1 MWHGNRT
8 DRLVPILGAIIFAGF
23 ALTAHAA
30 RADDGDEKCDKTGQI
45 WAYDVIA
52 RDFLNVSGHCTPK
65 GPNGPA
71 DGDKKCGVSNLVVRY
86 DRGLNKWSNTQ
97 VACTGG
103 RSDPDLRLEN
113 LHAGTEAKK
122 AFGWGGDE
130 VGAPGPH

>member
-1 MWHGNRT
+1 MGHSNRT
-8 DRLVPILGAIIFAGF
+8 DRLVPILGAIIVAGLF
-23 ALTAHAA
+23 LTTHAA
-30 RADDGDEKCDKTGQI
+30 RADDGDEKCDKAGQI

-52 RDFLNVSGHCTPK
+52 RDFLNVGGHCTPK

-71 DGDKKCGVSNLVVRY
+71 DGDKKCGVSNLVVKY
-86 DRGLNKWSNTQ
+86 DRRLNKWSNTQ

-103 RSDPDLRLEN
+103 RSDPDLHLEN
-113 LHAGTEAKK
+113 FHAGTEAQK